1 MFYIKFPQ
9 KFYMAISRKEN
20 SMENNNMSK
29 QCKFN
34 CNLGLCNGKSCK
46 TCHFNETP
54 KQEIAQNINY
64 GAVKRYNQSKTGK
77 VYRTEVM
84 RF

>member
-1 MFYIKFPQ
+1 MNTQ
-9 KFYMAISRKEN
+9 NTMT
-20 SMENNNMSK
+20 K

-46 TCHFNETP
+46 TCHYNEAAP
-54 KQEIAQNINY
+54 KEIAQSSISY
-64 GAVKRYNQSKTGK
+64 GAVKRYNTKNGKT
-77 VYRTEVM
+77 YRTEVM

>member
-1 MFYIKFPQ
+1 
-9 KFYMAISRKEN
+9 
-20 SMENNNMSK
+20 MENNNIMTK
-29 QCKFN
+29 KCKF
-34 CNLGLCNGKSCK
+34 LVEAGICNGKSCK
-46 TCHFNETP
+46 TCHYNDSP
-54 KQEIAQNINY
+54 QKQEITQTINY

>member
-1 MFYIKFPQ
+1 MDSNVMTK
-9 KFYMAISRKEN
+9 K
-20 SMENNNMSK
+20 
-29 QCKFN
+29 CKS
-34 CNLGLCNGKSCK
+34 LVEMGICNGKSCK
-46 TCHFNETP
+46 TCHYNDTP
-54 KQEIAQNINY
+54 VKQEIAQSSIAY

>member
-1 MFYIKFPQ
+1 MNTNI
-9 KFYMAISRKEN
+9 MT
-20 SMENNNMSK
+20 K

-46 TCHFNETP
+46 TCHFNEVH
-54 KQEIAQNINY
+54 KQEVAQTAINY